1 MFKKKGHQISNDIH
15 INNALR
21 SIFSNSF
28 TYLFFL
34 HLICLQVHAKYCC
47 VYNLTKSIDVCCSGW
62 LFKLEVKN
70 MDELKALMDEKAY
83 KKYLETY
90 DSDDEYQPI

>member
-1 MFKKKGHQISNDIH
+1 MQNIVC
-15 INNALR
+15 
-21 SIFSNSF
+21 
-28 TYLFFL
+28 T
-34 HLICLQVHAKYCC
+34 
-47 VYNLTKSIDVCCSGW
+47 LTKSTDVCCSGW

-83 KKYLETY
+83 QKYLETY